1 LIQGR
6 IFAHY
11 GVSGIM
17 CQLFPEKS
25 AITYGDEMKFASRI
39 EKVPPYLFVGISRKI
54 AEKRAQGIDVISFG
68 IGDPDI
74 PTPENVVEKLRE
86 TALDSPNHRYPE
98 TDGLPEFRQAVADW
112 YQRRFGIS
120 VHPDKETLPLIG
132 AKEGIGHAALCFIE
146 PGDIALVPDPG
157 YPVYSVGT
165 WFAGGECHWMP
176 LLEENGWMPDLDA
189 IPDDVA
195 DKARVI
201 WLNYPNNPTGAI
213 ADAGYFAKV
222 VDFAKAHDIAVMH
235 DASYSEVA
243 FDGYRPISFLETPG
257 AIDVGVEFHSLSKS
271 YNMTG
276 WRLGM
281 AVGNE
286 DIISALMVIKSNLD
300 SGVPNAIQ
308 YMGMEAM
315 EMSQDAIDERN
326 AIYEHRRDRV
336 VQTLRDIGLDA
347 IPPKAS
353 LYVWTR
359 IPEGFTS
366 AEFTALLLD
375 EADIVVTPGNGYGE
389 YGEGYIRLSLTIND
403 EDMEKGLAR
412 LSEWQIPSKD

>member
-1 LIQGR
+1 
-6 IFAHY
+6 
-11 GVSGIM
+11 
-17 CQLFPEKS
+17 
-25 AITYGDEMKFASRI
+25 MKFASRI

-195 DKARVI
+195 DKAKVI

-213 ADAGYFAKV
+213 AEAGYFDKV
-222 VDFAKAHDIAVMH
+222 VEFAKAHDIAVMH

-281 AVGNE
+281 VVGNE

-315 EMSQDAIDERN
+315 ELSQDAIDERN
-326 AIYEHRRDRV
+326 GIYERRRDRV
-336 VQTLRDIGLDA
+336 VQTLMDIGLDA

-375 EADIVVTPGNGYGE
+375 EANIVVTPGNGYGQ

-412 LSEWQIPSKD
+412 LSTWQIPSRG

>member
-1 LIQGR
+1 
-6 IFAHY
+6 
-11 GVSGIM
+11 
-17 CQLFPEKS
+17 
-25 AITYGDEMKFASRI
+25 MKFASRI
-39 EKVPPYLFVGISRKI
+39 DKVPPYLFVGISRKI

-86 TALDSPNHRYPE
+86 TALDIPNHRYPE

-195 DKARVI
+195 DKAKVI

-222 VDFAKAHDIAVMH
+222 VEFAKAHDIAVMH

-308 YMGMEAM
+308 FMGMEAM

-326 AIYEHRRDRV
+326 AIYERRRDRV

>member
-1 LIQGR
+1 
-6 IFAHY
+6 
-11 GVSGIM
+11 
-17 CQLFPEKS
+17 
-25 AITYGDEMKFASRI
+25 MKFASRI

-146 PGDIALVPDPG
+146 QGDIALVPDPG

-222 VDFAKAHDIAVMH
+222 VEFAKAHDIAVMH

>member
-1 LIQGR
+1 
-6 IFAHY
+6 
-11 GVSGIM
+11 
-17 CQLFPEKS
+17 
-25 AITYGDEMKFASRI
+25 MKFASRMDR
-39 EKVPPYLFVGISRKI
+39 VPPYLFVEISRKI
-54 AEKRAQGIDVISFG
+54 AEKKAQGIDVISFG

-74 PTPENVVEKLRE
+74 PTPASVVDRLRD
-86 TALDSPNHRYPE
+86 TALDTPNHRYPE

-112 YQRRFGIS
+112 YQRRFGIA
-120 VHPDKETLPLIG
+120 VRPDEETLPLIG

-176 LLEENGWMPDLDA
+176 LLEENGWLPDLDA
-189 IPDDVA
+189 IPEDA
-195 DKARVI
+195 ARKAKVI

-213 ADAGYFAKV
+213 ASGDYFAKV
-222 VDFAKAHDIAVMH
+222 VEFAKAYDIAVLH

-243 FDGYRPISFLETPG
+243 FDGYRPVSFLETPG
-257 AIDVGVEFHSLSKS
+257 AMDVGVEFHSLSKS

-281 AVGNE
+281 AVGNA
-286 DIISALMVIKSNLD
+286 DIISALMVVKSNLD

-308 YMGMEAM
+308 YMGIEAM
-315 EMSQDAIDERN
+315 ALSQDDIDARNGVYER
-326 AIYEHRRDRV
+326 RRDRV
-336 VQTLRDIGLDA
+336 AQTLQAIGLDA

-359 IPEGFTS
+359 IPEGFSS
-366 AEFTALLLD
+366 AEFTAKLLD
-375 EADIVVTPGNGYGE
+375 EANVVVTPGNGYGQ
-389 YGEGYIRLSLTIND
+389 YGEGYIRLSLTIGD
-403 EDMEKGLAR
+403 DDMERGLEHLAGI
-412 LSEWQIPSKD
+412 SI

>member
-1 LIQGR
+1 
-6 IFAHY
+6 
-11 GVSGIM
+11 
-17 CQLFPEKS
+17 
-25 AITYGDEMKFASRI
+25 MKFASRMDR
-39 EKVPPYLFVGISRKI
+39 VPPYLFVEISRKI
-54 AEKRAQGIDVISFG
+54 AEKKAQGIDVISFG

-74 PTPENVVEKLRE
+74 PTPASVVDRLRD
-86 TALDSPNHRYPE
+86 TALDTPNHRYPE

-112 YQRRFGIS
+112 YQRRFGIA
-120 VHPDKETLPLIG
+120 VRPDEETLPLIG

-176 LLEENGWMPDLDA
+176 LLEENGWLPDLDA
-189 IPDDVA
+189 IPEDA
-195 DKARVI
+195 ARKAKVI

-213 ADAGYFAKV
+213 ADGDYFAKV
-222 VDFAKAHDIAVMH
+222 VEFAKAYDIAVLH

-243 FDGYRPISFLETPG
+243 FDGYRPVSFLETPG
-257 AIDVGVEFHSLSKS
+257 AMDVGVEFHSLSKS

-281 AVGNE
+281 AVGNA
-286 DIISALMVIKSNLD
+286 DIISALMVVKSNLD

-308 YMGMEAM
+308 YMGIEAM
-315 EMSQDAIDERN
+315 ALSQDDIDARNRVYER
-326 AIYEHRRDRV
+326 RRDRV
-336 VQTLRDIGLDA
+336 VQTLQAVGLDA

-359 IPEGFTS
+359 IPDGFSS
-366 AEFTALLLD
+366 AEFTAKLLD
-375 EADIVVTPGNGYGE
+375 EANIVVTPGNGYGQ
-389 YGEGYIRLSLTIND
+389 YGEGYIRLSLTLGD
-403 EDMEKGLAR
+403 DDMERGLER
-412 LSEWQIPSKD
+412 LADISI

>member
-1 LIQGR
+1 
-6 IFAHY
+6 
-11 GVSGIM
+11 
-17 CQLFPEKS
+17 
-25 AITYGDEMKFASRI
+25 
-39 EKVPPYLFVGISRKI
+39 
-54 AEKRAQGIDVISFG
+54 QGIDVISFG

-74 PTPENVVEKLRE
+74 PTPDNVIQKLRE
-86 TALDSPNHRYPE
+86 TALDGPNHRYPE

-112 YQRRFGIS
+112 YQGRFGIS

-132 AKEGIGHAALCFIE
+132 AKEGIGHAALCFID

-195 DKARVI
+195 DKAKVI

-213 ADAGYFAKV
+213 ADADYFGKV
-222 VDFAKAHDIAVMH
+222 VEFAKAHDIAVMH

-243 FDGYRPISFLETPG
+243 FDGYHPISFLETPG
-257 AIDVGVEFHSLSKS
+257 AMDVGVEFHSLSKS

-286 DIISALMVIKSNLD
+286 EIISSLMVIKSNLD

-315 EMSQDAIDERN
+315 QLSQKAIDERN
-326 AIYEHRRDRV
+326 AIYERRRDRV

-375 EADIVVTPGNGYGE
+375 EADIVVTPGNGYGQ
-389 YGEGYIRLSLTIND
+389 YGEGYIRLSLTID
-403 EDMEKGLAR
+403 DADMEKGLEKLA
-412 LSEWQIPSKD
+412 EWQIPSKG

>member
-1 LIQGR
+1 
-6 IFAHY
+6 
-11 GVSGIM
+11 
-17 CQLFPEKS
+17 
-25 AITYGDEMKFASRI
+25 MKFASRI
-39 EKVPPYLFVGISRKI
+39 DRVPPYLFVEISRKI
-54 AEKRAQGIDVISFG
+54 AAKRAKGIEVISFG

-74 PTPENVVEKLRE
+74 PTPDNIVEKLRE
-86 TALDSPNHRYPE
+86 TALDPPNHRYPE
-98 TDGLPEFRQAVADW
+98 TDGLPEFRQEVADW
-112 YQRRFGIS
+112 YQRRFGLSI
-120 VHPDKETLPLIG
+120 HPDKETLPLIG

-176 LLEENGWMPDLDA
+176 LLEENGWLPDLDA
-189 IPDDVA
+189 IPEEVA
-195 DKARVI
+195 QKATVM

-213 ADAGYFAKV
+213 ADLEFFKKA
-222 VDFAKAHDIAVMH
+222 VDFGRKYDVAILH

-243 FDGYRPISFLETPG
+243 YDGYRPISFLQTPG
-257 AIDVGVEFHSLSKS
+257 AMEVGAEFHSLSKS

-281 AVGNE
+281 LVGNE
-286 DIISALMVIKSNLD
+286 EIIKAMMVVKSNID

-308 YMGMEAM
+308 YMGIEAM
-315 EMSQDAIDERN
+315 RMSQDAIDDRN
-326 AIYEHRRDRV
+326 AIYQHRRDRV
-336 VQTLRDIGLDA
+336 VSVLQEIGLEA

-359 IPEGFTS
+359 TPAGYS
-366 AEFTALLLD
+366 SSEFTELLL
-375 EADIVVTPGNGYGE
+375 EECDIVVTPGNGYGK
-389 YGEGYIRLSLTIND
+389 YGEGYIRLSLTINN

-412 LSEWQIPSKD
+412 LESWKVPAPR

>member
-1 LIQGR
+1 
-6 IFAHY
+6 
-11 GVSGIM
+11 
-17 CQLFPEKS
+17 
-25 AITYGDEMKFASRI
+25 MKFASRI
-39 EKVPPYLFVGISRKI
+39 DRVPPYLFVGISRKI
-54 AEKRAQGIDVISFG
+54 AEKRQQGIDVISFG

-74 PTPENVVEKLRE
+74 PTPDAVVDKLRE
-86 TALDSPNHRYPE
+86 TALDTPNHRYPE
-98 TDGLPEFRQAVADW
+98 TDGLPEFRQAVAHW

-222 VDFAKAHDIAVMH
+222 VEFAKEHDVAVLH

-243 FDGYRPISFLETPG
+243 FDAYRPVSFLETPG

-286 DIISALMVIKSNLD
+286 EIINALMVIKSNLD

-315 EMSQDAIDERN
+315 ELSQEEIDARN
-326 AIYEHRRDRV
+326 AIYERRRDRV
-336 VQTLRDIGLDA
+336 VETLQAIGLDA

-359 IPEGFTS
+359 IPEGFSS
-366 AEFTALLLD
+366 AEFTELLLE
-375 EADIVVTPGNGYGE
+375 EADIVVTPGNGYGQ
-389 YGEGYIRLSLTIND
+389 YGEGYIRLSLTISD
-403 EDMEKGLAR
+403 EEMEKGLAK
-412 LSEWQIPSKD
+412 LSEWQIPSRG

>member
-1 LIQGR
+1 
-6 IFAHY
+6 
-11 GVSGIM
+11 
-17 CQLFPEKS
+17 
-25 AITYGDEMKFASRI
+25 MKFASRI
-39 EKVPPYLFVGISRKI
+39 EKVPPYLFVEISRKI
-54 AEKRAQGIDVISFG
+54 AEKKAQGIDVISFG

-74 PTPENVVEKLRE
+74 PTPENVIEKLRE

-195 DKARVI
+195 DKATVM

-213 ADAGYFAKV
+213 ADADYFAKV
-222 VDFAKAHDIAVMH
+222 VEFAKAHDIAVMH

-315 EMSQDAIDERN
+315 ELSQDAIDERN

>member
-1 LIQGR
+1 
-6 IFAHY
+6 
-11 GVSGIM
+11 
-17 CQLFPEKS
+17 
-25 AITYGDEMKFASRI
+25 MKFASRI

-195 DKARVI
+195 DKAKVI

-213 ADAGYFAKV
+213 ADADYFAKIV
-222 VDFAKAHDIAVMH
+222 EFAKAHDIAVMH

-315 EMSQDAIDERN
+315 ELSQNAIDERN

>member
-1 LIQGR
+1 
-6 IFAHY
+6 
-11 GVSGIM
+11 
-17 CQLFPEKS
+17 
-25 AITYGDEMKFASRI
+25 MKFASRMDR
-39 EKVPPYLFVGISRKI
+39 VPPYLFVEISRKI
-54 AEKRAQGIDVISFG
+54 AEKKAQGIDVISFG

-74 PTPENVVEKLRE
+74 PTPASVVDRLRD
-86 TALDSPNHRYPE
+86 TALDTPNHRYPE

-112 YQRRFGIS
+112 YQRRFGIT
-120 VHPDKETLPLIG
+120 VRPDEETLPLIG

-176 LLEENGWMPDLDA
+176 LLEENGWLPDLDA
-189 IPDDVA
+189 IPQDVA
-195 DKARVI
+195 RKAKVI

-213 ADAGYFAKV
+213 ADGDYFTKV
-222 VDFAKAHDIAVMH
+222 VEFAKAYDIAVLH

-243 FDGYRPISFLETPG
+243 FDGYRPVSFLETPG
-257 AIDVGVEFHSLSKS
+257 AMDVGVEFHSLSKS

-281 AVGNE
+281 AVGNA
-286 DIISALMVIKSNLD
+286 DIISALMVVKSNLD

-308 YMGMEAM
+308 YMGIEAM
-315 EMSQDAIDERN
+315 ALSQDDIDARNRVYER
-326 AIYEHRRDRV
+326 RRDRV
-336 VQTLRDIGLDA
+336 VQTLQAVGLDA

-359 IPEGFTS
+359 IPQGFSS
-366 AEFTALLLD
+366 AEFTAKLLE
-375 EADIVVTPGNGYGE
+375 EANIVVTPGNGYGQ
-389 YGEGYIRLSLTIND
+389 YGEGYIRLSLTIGD
-403 EDMEKGLAR
+403 DDMERGLER
-412 LSEWQIPSKD
+412 LAGISI

>member
-1 LIQGR
+1 
-6 IFAHY
+6 
-11 GVSGIM
+11 
-17 CQLFPEKS
+17 
-25 AITYGDEMKFASRI
+25 MKFASRI
-39 EKVPPYLFVGISRKI
+39 EKVPPYLFVEISRKI
-54 AEKRAQGIDVISFG
+54 AAKKEQGIDVISFG

-74 PTPENVVEKLRE
+74 PTPDNVIEKLRE
-86 TALDSPNHRYPE
+86 TALDGPNHRYPE

-213 ADAGYFAKV
+213 AEAGYFEKV
-222 VDFAKAHDIAVMH
+222 VDFAKEHDIAVMH

-243 FDGYRPISFLETPG
+243 FDGYRPVSFLETPG

-315 EMSQDAIDERN
+315 ELSQKAIDERN
-326 AIYEHRRDRV
+326 AIYERRRDRV
-336 VQTLRDIGLDA
+336 VQTLQEIGLDA

-403 EDMEKGLAR
+403 EDMEKGLAK
-412 LSEWQIPSKD
+412 LSEWRIPSKG

>member
-1 LIQGR
+1 
-6 IFAHY
+6 
-11 GVSGIM
+11 M
-17 CQLFPEKS
+17 E
-25 AITYGDEMKFASRI
+25 FASRI
-39 EKVPPYLFVGISRKI
+39 DRVPPYLFVGISRKI

-74 PTPENVVEKLRE
+74 PTPENVIDKLRE

-98 TDGLPEFRQAVADW
+98 TDGLPEFRQAVTDW

-222 VDFAKAHDIAVMH
+222 VEFAKAHDIAVMH

>member
-1 LIQGR
+1 
-6 IFAHY
+6 
-11 GVSGIM
+11 
-17 CQLFPEKS
+17 
-25 AITYGDEMKFASRI
+25 MKFASRI

-195 DKARVI
+195 DKATVM

-213 ADAGYFAKV
+213 ADADYFVKV
-222 VDFAKAHDIAVMH
+222 VEFAKAHDIAVMH

-315 EMSQDAIDERN
+315 ELSQNAIDERN

>member
-1 LIQGR
+1 
-6 IFAHY
+6 
-11 GVSGIM
+11 
-17 CQLFPEKS
+17 
-25 AITYGDEMKFASRI
+25 MKFASRI
-39 EKVPPYLFVGISRKI
+39 EKVPPYLFVEISRKI
-54 AEKRAQGIDVISFG
+54 AAKREQGIDVVSFG

-74 PTPENVVEKLRE
+74 PTPDNVIEKLRE

-98 TDGLPEFRQAVADW
+98 TDGLPEFRRAVADW

-189 IPDDVA
+189 IPADVA
-195 DKARVI
+195 EKAKVI

-213 ADAGYFAKV
+213 ADSGYFAKV
-222 VDFAKAHDIAVMH
+222 VEFAKAHDIAVMH

-308 YMGMEAM
+308 YMGIEAM
-315 EMSQDAIDERN
+315 ELSQDAIDERN
-326 AIYEHRRDRV
+326 SIYERRRDRV

-375 EADIVVTPGNGYGE
+375 EADIVVTPGNGYGQ
-389 YGEGYIRLSLTIND
+389 YGEGYIRLSLTLND
-403 EDMEKGLAR
+403 ADMEKGLAR
-412 LSEWQIPSKD
+412 LSEWRIPSKD

>member
-1 LIQGR
+1 
-6 IFAHY
+6 
-11 GVSGIM
+11 
-17 CQLFPEKS
+17 
-25 AITYGDEMKFASRI
+25 MKFASRMDR
-39 EKVPPYLFVGISRKI
+39 VPPYLFVEISRKI
-54 AEKRAQGIDVISFG
+54 AEKKAQGIDVISFG

-74 PTPENVVEKLRE
+74 PTPASVVDKLRD
-86 TALDSPNHRYPE
+86 TALDTPNHRYPE

-120 VHPDKETLPLIG
+120 IRPNEETLPLIG

-176 LLEENGWMPDLDA
+176 LLEENGWLPDLDA
-189 IPDDVA
+189 IPEEA
-195 DKARVI
+195 ARKAKVI

-213 ADAGYFAKV
+213 ADGDYFAKV
-222 VDFAKAHDIAVMH
+222 VEFAKAYDIAVLH

-243 FDGYRPISFLETPG
+243 FDGYRPVSFLETPG
-257 AIDVGVEFHSLSKS
+257 AMDVGVEFHSLSKS

-281 AVGNE
+281 AVGNA
-286 DIISALMVIKSNLD
+286 DIISALMVVKSNLD

-308 YMGMEAM
+308 YMGIEAM
-315 EMSQDAIDERN
+315 ALSQDDIDARNDVYER
-326 AIYEHRRDRV
+326 RRDRV
-336 VQTLRDIGLDA
+336 VRTLQAVGLDA
-347 IPPKAS
+347 VPPKAS

-359 IPEGFTS
+359 IPEGFSS
-366 AEFTALLLD
+366 AEFTAKLLD
-375 EADIVVTPGNGYGE
+375 EANIVVTPGNGYGQ
-389 YGEGYIRLSLTIND
+389 YGEGYIRLSLTIGD
-403 EDMEKGLAR
+403 DDMERGLER
-412 LSEWQIPSKD
+412 LAGISV

>member
-1 LIQGR
+1 
-6 IFAHY
+6 
-11 GVSGIM
+11 
-17 CQLFPEKS
+17 
-25 AITYGDEMKFASRI
+25 MKFASRI

-74 PTPENVVEKLRE
+74 PTPDNVIEKLRQ
-86 TALDSPNHRYPE
+86 TALDGPNHRYPE

-195 DKARVI
+195 DKATVM

-213 ADAGYFAKV
+213 ADADYFAKV
-222 VDFAKAHDIAVMH
+222 VEFAKAHDIAVMH

-315 EMSQDAIDERN
+315 ELSQDAIDERN

-347 IPPKAS
+347 IPPQGKPLCVDAHTGR
-353 LYVWTR
+353 VH
-359 IPEGFTS
+359 IGG
-366 AEFTALLLD
+366 
-375 EADIVVTPGNGYGE
+375 VYGAAA
-389 YGEGYIRLSLTIND
+389 GRGGHRRHARQRLR
-403 EDMEKGLAR
+403 GVR
-412 LSEWQIPSKD
+412 

>member
-1 LIQGR
+1 
-6 IFAHY
+6 
-11 GVSGIM
+11 
-17 CQLFPEKS
+17 
-25 AITYGDEMKFASRI
+25 MKFASRI
-39 EKVPPYLFVGISRKI
+39 EKVPPYLFVEISRKI
-54 AEKRAQGIDVISFG
+54 AAKREQGIDVISFG

-74 PTPENVVEKLRE
+74 PTPDNVIEKLRD
-86 TALDSPNHRYPE
+86 TALDGPNHRYPE

-120 VHPDKETLPLIG
+120 VNPDKETLPLIG
-132 AKEGIGHAALCFIE
+132 AKEGIGHAALCFID

-213 ADAGYFAKV
+213 AEAGYFDKV
-222 VDFAKAHDIAVMH
+222 VEFAKAHDIAVMH

-243 FDGYRPISFLETPG
+243 FDGYRPVSFLETPG

-286 DIISALMVIKSNLD
+286 DIINALMVIKSNLD

-315 EMSQDAIDERN
+315 ELSQEAIDERN
-326 AIYEHRRDRV
+326 AIYERRRDRV
-336 VQTLRDIGLDA
+336 VQTLQEIGLDA

-403 EDMEKGLAR
+403 EDMEKGLAK
-412 LSEWQIPSKD
+412 LSEWRIPSKG